1 MFGAASSS
9 ERALGAL
16 GRVEHRGPRKAL
28 APDAIAGCCLA
39 VGFGGGGASD
49 SEYLRYA
56 REHHERGCGSCPRVA
71 RGSPRISAPCPAAPT
86 EATPHPAPGLGCPPP
101 QAPRGAWVPAPE
113 PSPGLGVTA
122 PGRGQAAPPS
132 PRARAGSRVLSTL
145 GPSQRR
151 GSCGRGQER
160 AGAGDA
166 AASSSGR
173 SRDGR
178 ASPPPI
184 PPRHRL
190 RGGGAGDAVS
200 GAAWR
205 GFSTA
210 VDPGW
215 KPSSTVT
222 EKARQGA
229 ATSKPRAWART
240 PGRLSRDRAARFA
253 GGASLPNPGGMSRG
267 RLTGT
272 QDRADSAA
280 LDVRPR

>member
-1 MFGAASSS
+1 MGAGLAPGWPVAPPASRLLVLQLRQKPRPTLRRVWGARLPRRPEEPGFRRRSRALASASLRPGAGRRRRPLHGLVQEAASCPPWGPASGAAAAGGDRR
-9 ERALGAL
+9 EPGQATLWL
-16 GRVEHRGPRKAL
+16 RV
-28 APDAIAGCCLA
+28 
-39 VGFGGGGASD
+39 
-49 SEYLRYA
+49 
-56 REHHERGCGSCPRVA
+56 
-71 RGSPRISAPCPAAPT
+71 
-86 EATPHPAPGLGCPPP
+86 
-101 QAPRGAWVPAPE
+101 RGAAGTVGHHLR
-113 PSPGLGVTA
+113 PSP
-122 PGRGQAAPPS
+122 
-132 PRARAGSRVLSTL
+132 
-145 GPSQRR
+145 
-151 GSCGRGQER
+151 
-160 AGAGDA
+160 
-166 AASSSGR
+166 
-173 SRDGR
+173 
-178 ASPPPI
+178 
-184 PPRHRL
+184 RL

-253 GGASLPNPGGMSRG
+253 GGASLPHPGGMSRG

>member
-1 MFGAASSS
+1 MRWVLGEGGRATLSICGVPGSITNVGAGLAPGWPVAPPASRLLVLQLRQKPRPTLRRVWGARLPRRPEEPGFRRRSRALASASLRPGAGGRRRPLHGLVQEAASCPPWGPASGAA
-9 ERALGAL
+9 A
-16 GRVEHRGPRKAL
+16 
-28 APDAIAGCCLA
+28 AG
-39 VGFGGGGASD
+39 GD
-49 SEYLRYA
+49 R
-56 REHHERGCGSCPRVA
+56 REP
-71 RGSPRISAPCPAAPT
+71 
-86 EATPHPAPGLGCPPP
+86 
-101 QAPRGAWVPAPE
+101 
-113 PSPGLGVTA
+113 
-122 PGRGQAAPPS
+122 
-132 PRARAGSRVLSTL
+132 
-145 GPSQRR
+145 
-151 GSCGRGQER
+151 
-160 AGAGDA
+160 GAGDA
-166 AASSSGR
+166 AASSSGC

-253 GGASLPNPGGMSRG
+253 GGASLPHPGGMSRG
-267 RLTGT
+267 RLAGT